1 MRARVSNNKR
11 NHFGVLS
18 LTRRQRQII
27 VLAAQGL
34 KNHEIATEIGSSVN
48 VVRNYLHEVYDKIG
62 LSNRL
67 ELALWY
73 ETRVHE
79 GWLFL

>member
-1 MRARVSNNKR
+1 MPNTKQ
-11 NHFGVLS
+11 NHFGALR
-18 LTRRQRQII
+18 LTRRQREVI

-34 KNHEIATEIGSSVN
+34 KNHEIANEIGASVN
-48 VVRNYLHEVYDKIG
+48 VVRNYLQEVYDKIG